1 MSQNDS
7 TASTTNTAK
16 LAADPVLQFRQE
28 RAERIRAM
36 GRNQALK
43 DSAQAFTVESTR
55 AGYSY
60 NFSWMGRPVIQYPQD
75 MMALQE
81 IIWDMRPDVVME
93 TGIAHGGSLIFSA
106 SMLEL
111 LGGDGADTR
120 FVLGVDIDIRQ
131 HNRSAIEA
139 HPMSRRIR
147 MLQGSSIDEGVAAQ
161 VRAELAGCTNPL
173 VVLDSNHTHAHVL
186 RELELYSPL
195 VRKGGWLIV
204 FDTVVENMPA
214 DFYPDRP
221 WGLGDNPMTAV
232 DAFLKDNDRFVID
245 ADMDARLSVSMAP
258 RGYLRCVKD

>member
-1 MSQNDS
+1 MSQKDS
-7 TASTTNTAK
+7 TANP
-16 LAADPVLQFRQE
+16 AADPVLQFRQE

-36 GRNQALK
+36 GRDQALR
-43 DSAQAFTVESTR
+43 DTAQAFTVASTR

-60 NFSWMGRPVIQYPQD
+60 NFSWMGRPIIQYPQD

-81 IIWDMRPDVVME
+81 IIWDMRPDVVVE

-111 LGGDGADTR
+111 LGDDGDDVGGNER
-120 FVLGVDIDIRQ
+120 FVLGLDIDIRA
-131 HNRSAIEA
+131 HNRAAIEA

-147 MLQGSSIDEGVAAQ
+147 MIQGSSIDEGIAAQ
-161 VRAELAGCTNPL
+161 VRAQLSGCANPL

-186 RELELYSPL
+186 RELQLYSPL
-195 VRKGGWLIV
+195 VKKGGWLIV

-245 ADMDARLSVSMAP
+245 ADMDAKLSVSMAP

>member
-1 MSQNDS
+1 MSQKDS
-7 TASTTNTAK
+7 TASQTPDQTAGP
-16 LAADPVLQFRQE
+16 AEQFRQE
-28 RAERIRAM
+28 RVARIRAM
-36 GRNQALK
+36 GADQTLK
-43 DSAQAFTVESTR
+43 DTAQAFTVASTR

-60 NFSWMGRPVIQYPQD
+60 NFNWMGRPIIQYPQD
-75 MMALQE
+75 MIALQE
-81 IIWDMRPDVVME
+81 IIWEMRPDVVVE

-111 LGGDGADTR
+111 LGGDG
-120 FVLGVDIDIRQ
+120 FVLGLDIDIRA
-131 HNRSAIEA
+131 HNRAAIEA
-139 HPMSRRIR
+139 HPMSKRIR
-147 MLQGSSIDEGVAAQ
+147 MIQGSSIDAAVAEQ
-161 VRAELAGCTNPL
+161 VRRELAGRGNPL

-195 VRKGGWLIV
+195 VKKGGWLVV
-204 FDTVVENMPA
+204 FDTVVENMPG

-245 ADMDARLSVSMAP
+245 EAMDAKLSVSMAP